1 MSTTKFRVAV
11 LDDFEKLVDSAPAY
25 EKLKERADVTIWS
38 KRLDTPDRI
47 EQALRDTDCLLLM
60 RERTSLS
67 DKEFALLPKLKLISQ
82 TGRTSKHLDMQ
93 AATRRGIAVAG
104 TPSDNGLTTK
114 ELAIGLI
121 IALMRKIPLV
131 DRRMREESWP
141 PIPGLTLE
149 GKTIGVLG
157 FGRIGREVGRII
169 KMFDTRVIA
178 YARTLTPEKAT
189 PWGVESVTFDTLLR
203 ESDLIT
209 IHVPLNA
216 NTRGM
221 IGEKEIAAMKPGA
234 LLVNTSRGPLISE
247 PALIHALQTG
257 HLGGA
262 ALDVY
267 DVEPLPLESPLRRLE
282 NTILLPHRGYATVEI
297 LRQRY
302 NLAMENIL
310 AFMDGKPLDLLN
322 PEVQAQNPEIKRNPQ
337 SRG

>member
-11 LDDFEKLVDSAPAY
+11 LDDFEKLADSAPAY

-47 EQALRDTDCLLLM
+47 EQALSDTNCLLLM

-322 PEVQAQNPEIKRNPQ
+322 PEVQAQNP
-337 SRG
+337 

>member
-11 LDDFEKLVDSAPAY
+11 LDDFEKLADSAPAY